1 MKIKEINNFIYSY
14 IICMGFPGDLAV
26 KNTHSNWEEIDLIPG
41 SGRYLGERNG
51 NAPQYSYL
59 RNSMDKGAWWA
70 TVHEV
75 ARVGHHLATKQ
86 ASLVAQRLKRLPSMW
101 ETWVQPLGQEDPLE
115 KEMATQSSIL
125 TWRIPWTEEPDGPQS
140 TDCRVGHDWTTSLSL
155 SLATRQQQQHR
166 LVY

>member
-1 MKIKEINNFIYSY
+1 
-14 IICMGFPGDLAV
+14 MGFPGDLAV

-75 ARVGHHLATKQ
+75 ARVGHHLATKPPPPWLEVSPLLDNSWTYISSQ
-86 ASLVAQRLKRLPSMW
+86 TSQFCHTFTETLCWHLCLRVFKNGNQILSLKPVFPVASLIHF
-101 ETWVQPLGQEDPLE
+101 PL
-115 KEMATQSSIL
+115 
-125 TWRIPWTEEPDGPQS
+125 
-140 TDCRVGHDWTTSLSL
+140 
-155 SLATRQQQQHR
+155 
-166 LVY
+166 